1 MIDVSRYSEQV
12 GMEDL
17 FERYGMLASEGSF
30 LPTFPTGTLPLE
42 LPIAAD

>member
-1 MIDVSRYSEQV
+1 MIDVSRYSVQV
-12 GMEDL
+12 GMEL
-17 FERYGMLASEGSF
+17 FESYGMLASEGSF